1 MNNKLIVD
9 ERQRDIGQFLVG
21 RLLPFKDKRQVGP
34 FTYIDHMGPVELE
47 EGKFFDIDQHPHI
60 GLSTLTYL
68 LKGEIEH
75 MDSIGSKQ
83 VVKPGDIAFMT
94 SGKAVTHTERTP
106 KTLRESGEKI
116 IMHGYQI
123 WVVLP
128 KQLEDMEPNFQF
140 FSSNEIPSKVTD
152 DYSLKLLAGEGFGL
166 RAPLQG
172 YSPLFM
178 VDITAKKTTDLALA
192 DQLSGELAIV
202 VVEGELEADGETI
215 KQGQMLISKT
225 DEQCKVHLK
234 KDTQILIFGG
244 KPLEDD
250 VFLLWNF
257 VSSDKDKLEQAKQ
270 DWKAKKFPKIE
281 EDDTYVPFPEMKL
294 K

>member
-94 SGKAVTHTERTP
+94 SGKAVTHTER
-106 KTLRESGEKI
+106 KNNHAR
-116 IMHGYQI
+116 
-123 WVVLP
+123 V
-128 KQLEDMEPNFQF
+128 
-140 FSSNEIPSKVTD
+140 SNMGSPSKAIRRHGT
-152 DYSLKLLAGEGFGL
+152 KLSIL
-166 RAPLQG
+166 
-172 YSPLFM
+172 LF
-178 VDITAKKTTDLALA
+178 K
-192 DQLSGELAIV
+192 
-202 VVEGELEADGETI
+202 
-215 KQGQMLISKT
+215 
-225 DEQCKVHLK
+225 
-234 KDTQILIFGG
+234 
-244 KPLEDD
+244 
-250 VFLLWNF
+250 
-257 VSSDKDKLEQAKQ
+257 
-270 DWKAKKFPKIE
+270 
-281 EDDTYVPFPEMKL
+281 
-294 K
+294 